1 MMYYFLMFPR
11 VVLFI
16 ICLSRVYNRVRFLIS
31 QLKNM
36 FWRYSETTIE
46 WGFWFV
52 SEQNYFKHILS
63 LWPSEVSNWSVKKVS
78 RKYSECTTEWRFW
91 LVSKKNNLKR
101 FWVYS
106 RYFCWS
112 ESETERGISWISFVR
127 KKTTNWSRKFVNQ
140 FCLKKTTNW
149 SRNFLNQFCLKNNH
163 ELISEFLESVLFEKE
178 PRIDLGISWVFFQK
192 HYDMLLDRANCIN
205 LKIAETMF
213 QKNSS

>member
-1 MMYYFLMFPR
+1 MFFFHYSITWYD
-11 VVLFI
+11 VLFFKVPPCSVVI
-16 ICLSRVYNRVRFLIS
+16 ICCLHILFFLVPTCSVIDFQRKIHLEIFWVYNRVRFLIS

-63 LWPSEVSNWSVKKVS
+63 LWPSEVSNLSVKKVS

-127 KKTTNWSRKFVNQ
+127 KKNTNWSRK
-140 FCLKKTTNW
+140 W
-149 SRNFLNQFCLKNNH
+149 H
-163 ELISEFLESVLFEKE
+163 
-178 PRIDLGISWVFFQK
+178 D
-192 HYDMLLDRANCIN
+192 
-205 LKIAETMF
+205 
-213 QKNSS
+213 